1 MSRETFGQ
9 SLGEVRHGRLL
20 FDGDGLRHI
29 GICYD
34 VISRRLD

>member
-20 FDGDGLRHI
+20 FDGDGD
-29 GICYD
+29 D
-34 VISRRLD
+34 VTWVAFVMM